1 MVSQNA
7 WEKIG
12 RAVGAKTVLVTVR
25 DHARIVAFER
35 FKLAE
40 VFRCIKEDMF
50 AGIASSLY
58 KA

>member
-12 RAVGAKTVLVTVR
+12 RAVGAKTVLVTVG

-40 VFRCIKEDMF
+40 VFRCIT
-50 AGIASSLY
+50 
-58 KA
+58 